1 MRRDRRARRS
11 HRGGGQGPG
20 GAEGWAGGHG
30 GGDPRPLSNPSGSV
44 QAPSRRGVRRN
55 APSAR
60 HRQGPAS
67 PAPWGGRVIA
77 LPILAALISLVFG
90 VHLLIRAGRRR
101 SWAEAVWGVAMMM
114 FAAASGA
121 LALGVADGWSTTE
134 FRTYWLFGA
143 VLNVPYLGVGEVYLL
158 SRRPWVGHVA
168 LAVVLAATAWAS
180 AEVRS
185 APLDLEVLRTEQFFA
200 GKDVLGEGAP
210 ARTLAFIY
218 SYAGTAILVLGILW
232 SALGMRG
239 RPELRPRFWGVL
251 LIAIGALVVAGG
263 SAFAAA

>member
-1 MRRDRRARRS
+1 
-11 HRGGGQGPG
+11 
-20 GAEGWAGGHG
+20 
-30 GGDPRPLSNPSGSV
+30 
-44 QAPSRRGVRRN
+44 
-55 APSAR
+55 
-60 HRQGPAS
+60 
-67 PAPWGGRVIA
+67 VIA

-90 VHLLIRAGRRR
+90 VHLLVRAGRRR
-101 SWAEAVWGVAMMM
+101 SWAEAVWGVAMLM
-114 FAAASGA
+114 FAVASGA

-134 FRTYWLFGA
+134 FRAYWLFGA

-158 SRRPWVGHVA
+158 TRRRWVGHVS
-168 LAVVLAATAWAS
+168 LVVLLAATAWAS
-180 AEVRS
+180 AEIRS

-218 SYAGTAILVLGILW
+218 SYTGTAILVLGILW

-239 RPELRPRFWGVL
+239 RPDLRPRFWGVL

-263 SAFAAA
+263 AAFAAAGSFVGFSLTLAGGVAVMYAGFLRAARRRPPRPPS